1 MHVHAPEG
9 AFKKDGSTDSMTI
22 VASLIS
28 LALQTKVKSEVAMT
42 GEITLNGYVL
52 RTHSIKEKIMVAK
65 REQIK

>member
-22 VASLIS
+22 VSSLIS

-42 GEITLNGYVL
+42 G
-52 RTHSIKEKIMVAK
+52 
-65 REQIK
+65 